1 MDKIAEYFDEK
12 ASSWAEMERC
22 TKSSVQPAV
31 ARMAGV
37 GSGSRVLDVG
47 CGLGVMVPV
56 YLDMEV
62 GHVLGV
68 DVSQNMVDLACERW
82 SDKPEVEFLAVDAG
96 ELDAPGSFD
105 AVVAY
110 NVYPHIMNREAF
122 VANVHKM
129 LVDDG
134 RFVVAHGAGKDA
146 INSHH
151 DAVAAGVSLG
161 LKPAAEEALP
171 WSDLFEID
179 AVVDTPAFYAF
190 AGRKK
195 AIG

>member
-1 MDKIAEYFDEK
+1 MDKVAAYFDEK
-12 ASSWAEMERC
+12 AGSWHEMERC
-22 TKSSVQPAV
+22 TKSPVQPAV

-37 GSGSRVLDVG
+37 GLGSRVLDVG

-68 DVSQNMVDLACERW
+68 DVSAEMIALARERW
-82 SDKPEVEFLAVDAG
+82 ADRPETEFQVVDAA

-110 NVYPHIMNREAF
+110 NVYPHIMDRDAF
-122 VANVHKM
+122 IANVHK
-129 LVDDG
+129 LLKGGG

-161 LKPAAEEALP
+161 LRAAAEEALP

-195 AIG
+195 TVE